1 VVVRAPVFWPAIG
14 QRASHHALPLAC
26 VIGAG
31 PAGLTAAKA
40 LADRGIPFDCFE
52 RSSRVGGLWA
62 YGNPEGTPTAYR
74 SLRINTSKARTEL
87 EDFPMPASYPD
98 FPDHEQIARYLEAYA
113 QRFGLMDR
121 INLDTEVVEAR
132 PDANGTWQV
141 MLSDGQVRHYDA
153 IVVANGHHWHPRWPE
168 PSAPGAF
175 SGTVIHS
182 RDYYAPERFAGQRV
196 VVVGLGN
203 SAMDIAVDLAPVAAR
218 VFLSARRG
226 AHILPRRLR
235 GRPLDQ
241 VELMA
246 PAWLPWW
253 VRERISGAL
262 VTTGLRR
269 EARRPQDYGLPVPS
283 HKLHQAHPTLSDEIF
298 DALASGDVVACSGLA
313 ALEGDRVRFDDGST
327 EAVDAIVYCTG
338 YRTSFPFF
346 DPRLISAPGND
357 LPLYVRIFH
366 PEHPGVLFAGL
377 VQPIGPTIR
386 VVEEQAR
393 LIAAHLSGA
402 HALPPAARMRR
413 RMQRERDR
421 VRRRYIPSARHTMQ
435 VDYPAY
441 MRAIATEL
449 RAGARRARRRDYR
462 PSVEPRAALKYARA
476 SPSAQAA

>member
-1 VVVRAPVFWPAIG
+1 
-14 QRASHHALPLAC
+14 

-40 LADRGIPFDCFE
+40 LADSGVPFDCFE
-52 RSSRVGGLWA
+52 RSPRVGGLWA

-87 EDFPMPASYPD
+87 EDFPMPSSYPD

-121 INLDTEVVEAR
+121 ITLGTEVESAR
-132 PDANGTWQV
+132 PDADGTWQV
-141 MLSDGQVRHYDA
+141 TLSDGQVRHYDT
-153 IVVANGHHWHPRWPE
+153 IVVANGHHWDPRRPE
-168 PSAPGAF
+168 PPVPGEF
-175 SGTVIHS
+175 NGTVIHS
-182 RDYYAPERFAGQRV
+182 RDYEAPERFAGQRV

-203 SAMDIAVDLAPVAAR
+203 SAMDIAVDLAPAADQ
-218 VFLSARRG
+218 VFLAARRG
-226 AHILPRRLR
+226 MHILPRCLR

-241 VELMA
+241 VELMP

-262 VTTGLRR
+262 VTSGLRR
-269 EARRPQDYGLPVPS
+269 EARRPQDYGLPAPT

-298 DALASGDVVACSGLA
+298 DALASGDVVARAGLA

-357 LPLYVRIFH
+357 LPLYLRIFH

-386 VVEEQAR
+386 VVEAQAR

-402 HALPPAARMRR
+402 HALPPATRMRR
-413 RMQRERDR
+413 RMQRERGR
-421 VRRRYIPSARHTMQ
+421 VRRRYVPSARHTMQ

-441 MRAIATEL
+441 MRAIAAEL
-449 RAGARRARRRDYR
+449 RAGARRARRRNYR